1 METHI
6 LDFVRAFGVRWFVA
20 MSGGLGVP
28 LTVFSYFVAG
38 DIAKFI
44 LFLTGVGCAV
54 FSSYWVW
61 AVEHEARLKAEALVY
76 HPFIDIEQS
85 FIFSDPPKYE
95 AWKAKIIPKKSVNNV
110 QVCLEFSA
118 DSGGVGYNFRRPK
131 RRLVLMENV
140 NFVLG
145 AEVQIDLIELNNSS
159 DTPFWQWA
167 TNMHAGEPLVF
178 TCHRCRLV
186 FIAAQEPPDYLDFIV
201 DFHYE
206 EKLSRDGKT
215 PPRYEKTP
223 SLIGE
228 HRFLYARE
236 WKASASP
243 PNSERKRRRR

>member
-61 AVEHEARLKAEALVY
+61 AVQHEARLKAEALVY

-95 AWKAKIIPKKSVNNV
+95 AWKATIIPTKKVTRV
-110 QVCLEFSA
+110 QVCLDSSA
-118 DSGGVGYNFRRPK
+118 YLGG
-131 RRLVLMENV
+131 
-140 NFVLG
+140 
-145 AEVQIDLIELNNSS
+145 
-159 DTPFWQWA
+159 
-167 TNMHAGEPLVF
+167 
-178 TCHRCRLV
+178 
-186 FIAAQEPPDYLDFIV
+186 
-201 DFHYE
+201 
-206 EKLSRDGKT
+206 
-215 PPRYEKTP
+215 
-223 SLIGE
+223 
-228 HRFLYARE
+228 
-236 WKASASP
+236 
-243 PNSERKRRRR
+243 